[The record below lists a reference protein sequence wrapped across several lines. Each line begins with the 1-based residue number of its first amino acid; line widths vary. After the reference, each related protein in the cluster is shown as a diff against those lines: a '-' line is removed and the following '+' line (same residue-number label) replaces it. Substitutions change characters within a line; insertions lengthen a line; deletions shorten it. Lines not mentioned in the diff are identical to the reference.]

1 MKHKNWKNKLLSA
14 LMAAVM
20 TLSLLPATAL
30 AVTVDDTYVP
40 GTYTGT
46 AAGFKGD
53 VTVTVTLAKSEDD
66 SVSIADIQA
75 TGEEETP
82 DRWANAL
89 NILDTIKTNN
99 STDGLTEKLNNKEI
113 DAVSGATIS
122 AKAIV
127 TATEDAL
134 NKALSGFAG
143 GAGTEENPYLIS
155 SEAGLRYLQAQ
166 VAAGTTYAGQYLKL
180 TSDIALTGEWA
191 PIGSSGTLAFG
202 GTFDG
207 DGHCISG
214 MTITDS
220 TLGYVG
226 LFGYTLNGVVIQ
238 NVHLT
243 DVSINISDAAQ
254 NVYAGALVAFIK
266 NNTSGTASSIIDGC
280 TVSGSISITTTNKV
294 TVVGGLTGFT
304 DQRAAITN
312 CGTDVTVT
320 ADSGTGRAT
329 VGGLSAW
336 ASIRALFMNNYA
348 LGDVS
353 VTTTCANYG
362 NVGGAFGQVNGIV
375 YNVYTAGNVTLTSPD
390 TATYKPGAIAGDLAA
405 ATYADSC
412 YYVGD
417 TAFGAESGKFNA
429 ETVGKKAADEAASEE
444 FAQLLHDNLAPA
456 AITTMTANVKTAN
469 ISGCGDF
476 TDMTARVNDAFQ
488 DWTLSNGKVVLSGSL
503 WTSGE
508 IDASIFESGDGSEE
522 TPYLI
527 ANETQLR
534 NFAASMNEKIDYTGK
549 FVALSDDIDVS
560 SAAWT
565 PIGGSD
571 YAFNGSFDGRGHAIS
586 GITLGSQESPLTL
599 DKDNIYIGLFGVLGS
614 SAYVKNVSV
623 QNAAIYTHYALN
635 AFLGGIAGYTDGSRV
650 NGDYRG
656 AVIDG
661 CSVNGTFVHTGD
673 RGNQFVG
680 GLVGMQYKGAILNS
694 SAQVDLSGVVLAGD
708 LAEVGGLVGLNNRGL
723 VANCWSDSNVY
734 GSGSRENGN
743 EGMAVVS
750 NLVACNAGALV
761 NCYASGDVTTKEHST
776 YAGMV
781 SGWVTG
787 IGKSYHCWY
796 DLDSTMIVG
805 KDTDS
810 PLIVKPVESIGTK
823 VSSGVNDEGD
833 AYTGGLV
840 DKMTGYSASSYTAVA
855 EGLNGSFA
863 AFPIDITVFGLA
875 NTALKTWTYD
885 ADSGLVTFGAENGT
899 VTYVQPDCEKVEK
912 PEQKLQD
919 GTWYGRDAEKTTVVR
934 ITVENNA
941 VTETKVLSGTESGEA
956 YDAALEKARYKATY
970 GDFSHYEAA
979 DPSRFAG
986 GSGTEADPYRIAN
999 EAQLRYLSYSLN
1011 ADVDWSGVYFRQT
1024 ADITLTDEW
1033 LPIGWALNGE
1043 VNGKKT
1049 AIAAYPFRG
1058 NYDGGNCTISGLT
1071 IGSKDAPADQMVS
1084 GLFGLTSGSYSS
1096 NAQPDGTEQ
1105 VVRLANIRLRDIAI
1119 YVSTRYETFTGGLVG
1134 SGQNGIYIDNCSVT
1148 GEITS
1153 LTSESFSRAGG
1164 LAASVLRGAVT
1175 NSWTDVDITAETDT
1189 NNVYAGGFYG
1199 MDNRVTTVNCYALGN
1214 VTGNST
1220 NNNKVHIGGFV
1231 GQAGGIHVNCYAAG
1245 DVVSRKTTTDVG
1257 ILSGRSS
1264 GINIDYHCY
1273 YNTEAALQQG
1283 DTVIS
1288 PAAAVGVVTT
1298 NATEV
1303 DVTGKTAEELKGS
1316 DFAALLNSNRSE
1328 SAMAAAMAEINALLA
1343 APGSGLSQANYY
1355 AGTALLAWTAKGG
1368 AVTFGTD
1375 TQPGGNG
1382 GNGGS
1387 SSSAVTPAQP
1397 ENPFTDV
1404 AEGSPYQDAIL
1415 WALEKGITTGTTATT
1430 FSPNAPCTRG
1440 QAVTF
1445 LWRAAGSPEPK
1456 RADLPF
1462 TDVAAD
1468 SVYAKAILWAVEQGI
1483 TLGTTE
1489 NSFSPNA
1496 PCTRGQIVTF
1506 LYRAAGSPA
1515 VDGAAD
1521 PFTDVSADSPF
1532 LNAILWAAQEGITTG
1547 TTESTFSP
1555 GSTCTRGQ
1563 IVTFLYRSAD

>member
-46 AAGFKGD
+46 AQGLKG
-53 VTVTVTLAKSEDD
+53 
-66 SVSIADIQA
+66 SVSVSLTLSDGGTISDITA
-75 TGEEETP
+75 ASESETP
-82 DRWANAL
+82 DFWAKAV
-89 NILDTIKTNN
+89 NILDIIKGQNG
-99 STDGLTEKLNNKEI
+99 TDGLIEKLENKEI
-113 DAVSGATIS
+113 DTVTGATYS
-122 AKAIV
+122 AKGIV
-127 TATEDAL
+127 LATEDAL
-134 NKALSGFAG
+134 SKASSAILGS
-143 GAGTEENPYLIS
+143 GTESDPYRIS

-166 VAAGTTYAGQYLKL
+166 VAAGSTYAGQYLKL
-180 TSDIALTGEWA
+180 TSDIALTGEWT

-207 DGHCISG
+207 DGHSISG

-266 NNTSGTASSIIDGC
+266 NDTSGTASSIIDGC
-280 TVSGSISITTTNKV
+280 TVSGSISITTANKV

-353 VTTTCANYG
+353 VTTTCTNYG

-375 YNVYTAGNVTLTSPD
+375 YNVYTAGNVTLTSPE
-390 TATYKPGAIAGDLAA
+390 TVTYKPGAIAGDLAA

-417 TAFGAESGKFNA
+417 TAFGAGNGKFNA
-429 ETVGKKAADEAASEE
+429 ETVGKKTADEAASEE

-456 AITTMTANVKTAN
+456 AIAVMTENVTATG

-476 TDMTARVNDAFQ
+476 AAMTARVNDAFQ
-488 DWTLSNGKVVLSGSL
+488 DWTLSDGQVVLSGSL

-522 TPYLI
+522 NPYLI
-527 ANETQLR
+527 TNETQLR

-656 AVIDG
+656 AVID
-661 CSVNGTFVHTGD
+661 
-673 RGNQFVG
+673 
-680 GLVGMQYKGAILNS
+680 
-694 SAQVDLSGVVLAGD
+694 
-708 LAEVGGLVGLNNRGL
+708 
-723 VANCWSDSNVY
+723 
-734 GSGSRENGN
+734 
-743 EGMAVVS
+743 
-750 NLVACNAGALV
+750 
-761 NCYASGDVTTKEHST
+761 
-776 YAGMV
+776 
-781 SGWVTG
+781 
-787 IGKSYHCWY
+787 
-796 DLDSTMIVG
+796 
-805 KDTDS
+805 
-810 PLIVKPVESIGTK
+810 
-823 VSSGVNDEGD
+823 
-833 AYTGGLV
+833 
-840 DKMTGYSASSYTAVA
+840 
-855 EGLNGSFA
+855 
-863 AFPIDITVFGLA
+863 
-875 NTALKTWTYD
+875 
-885 ADSGLVTFGAENGT
+885 
-899 VTYVQPDCEKVEK
+899 
-912 PEQKLQD
+912 
-919 GTWYGRDAEKTTVVR
+919 
-934 ITVENNA
+934 
-941 VTETKVLSGTESGEA
+941 
-956 YDAALEKARYKATY
+956 
-970 GDFSHYEAA
+970 
-979 DPSRFAG
+979 
-986 GSGTEADPYRIAN
+986 
-999 EAQLRYLSYSLN
+999 
-1011 ADVDWSGVYFRQT
+1011 
-1024 ADITLTDEW
+1024 
-1033 LPIGWALNGE
+1033 
-1043 VNGKKT
+1043 
-1049 AIAAYPFRG
+1049 
-1058 NYDGGNCTISGLT
+1058 
-1071 IGSKDAPADQMVS
+1071 
-1084 GLFGLTSGSYSS
+1084 
-1096 NAQPDGTEQ
+1096 
-1105 VVRLANIRLRDIAI
+1105 
-1119 YVSTRYETFTGGLVG
+1119 
-1134 SGQNGIYIDNCSVT
+1134 NCSVT

-1175 NSWTDVDITAETDT
+1175 NSWADVDITAETDT

-1199 MDNRVTTVNCYALGN
+1199 MDNRVTTVNCYVLGN

-1257 ILSGRSS
+1257 IFSGRSS

-1343 APGSGLSQANYY
+1343 APGSSLSQANYY

-1515 VDGAAD
+1515 VDGAAN

-1547 TTESTFSP
+1547 TTENTSSP

>member
-46 AAGFKGD
+46 AQGLKG
-53 VTVTVTLAKSEDD
+53 
-66 SVSIADIQA
+66 SVSVSLTLSDGGTISDITA
-75 TGEEETP
+75 ASESETP
-82 DRWANAL
+82 DFWAKAV
-89 NILDTIKTNN
+89 NILDIIKGQNG
-99 STDGLTEKLNNKEI
+99 TDGLIEKLENKEI
-113 DAVSGATIS
+113 DTVTGATYS
-122 AKAIV
+122 AKGIV
-127 TATEDAL
+127 LATEDAL
-134 NKALSGFAG
+134 SKASSAILGS
-143 GAGTEENPYLIS
+143 GTESDPYRIS

-166 VAAGTTYAGQYLKL
+166 VAAGSTYAGQYLKL
-180 TSDIALTGEWA
+180 TSDIALTGEWT

-207 DGHCISG
+207 DGHSISG

-266 NNTSGTASSIIDGC
+266 NDTSGTASSIIDGC
-280 TVSGSISITTTNKV
+280 TVSGSISITTANKV

-353 VTTTCANYG
+353 VTTTCTNYG

-375 YNVYTAGNVTLTSPD
+375 YNVYTAGNVTLTSPE
-390 TATYKPGAIAGDLAA
+390 TVTYKPGAIAGDLAA

-417 TAFGAESGKFNA
+417 TAFGAGNGKFNA
-429 ETVGKKAADEAASEE
+429 ETVGKKTADEAASEE

-456 AITTMTANVKTAN
+456 AIAVMTENVTATG

-476 TDMTARVNDAFQ
+476 AAMTARVNDAFQ
-488 DWTLSNGKVVLSGSL
+488 DWTLSDGQVVLSGSL

-522 TPYLI
+522 NPYLI
-527 ANETQLR
+527 TNETQLR

-656 AVIDG
+656 AVID
-661 CSVNGTFVHTGD
+661 
-673 RGNQFVG
+673 
-680 GLVGMQYKGAILNS
+680 
-694 SAQVDLSGVVLAGD
+694 
-708 LAEVGGLVGLNNRGL
+708 
-723 VANCWSDSNVY
+723 
-734 GSGSRENGN
+734 
-743 EGMAVVS
+743 
-750 NLVACNAGALV
+750 
-761 NCYASGDVTTKEHST
+761 
-776 YAGMV
+776 
-781 SGWVTG
+781 
-787 IGKSYHCWY
+787 
-796 DLDSTMIVG
+796 
-805 KDTDS
+805 
-810 PLIVKPVESIGTK
+810 
-823 VSSGVNDEGD
+823 
-833 AYTGGLV
+833 
-840 DKMTGYSASSYTAVA
+840 
-855 EGLNGSFA
+855 
-863 AFPIDITVFGLA
+863 
-875 NTALKTWTYD
+875 
-885 ADSGLVTFGAENGT
+885 
-899 VTYVQPDCEKVEK
+899 
-912 PEQKLQD
+912 
-919 GTWYGRDAEKTTVVR
+919 
-934 ITVENNA
+934 
-941 VTETKVLSGTESGEA
+941 
-956 YDAALEKARYKATY
+956 
-970 GDFSHYEAA
+970 
-979 DPSRFAG
+979 
-986 GSGTEADPYRIAN
+986 
-999 EAQLRYLSYSLN
+999 
-1011 ADVDWSGVYFRQT
+1011 
-1024 ADITLTDEW
+1024 
-1033 LPIGWALNGE
+1033 
-1043 VNGKKT
+1043 
-1049 AIAAYPFRG
+1049 
-1058 NYDGGNCTISGLT
+1058 
-1071 IGSKDAPADQMVS
+1071 
-1084 GLFGLTSGSYSS
+1084 
-1096 NAQPDGTEQ
+1096 
-1105 VVRLANIRLRDIAI
+1105 
-1119 YVSTRYETFTGGLVG
+1119 
-1134 SGQNGIYIDNCSVT
+1134 NCSVT

-1175 NSWTDVDITAETDT
+1175 NSWADVDITAETDT

-1199 MDNRVTTVNCYALGN
+1199 MDNRVTTVNCYVLGN

-1257 ILSGRSS
+1257 IFSGRSS

-1343 APGSGLSQANYY
+1343 APGSSLSQANYY

-1375 TQPGGNG
+1375 TQPG

-1515 VDGAAD
+1515 VDGAAN

-1547 TTESTFSP
+1547 TTENTSSP

>member
-1 MKHKNWKNKLLSA
+1 M
-14 LMAAVM
+14 
-20 TLSLLPATAL
+20 
-30 AVTVDDTYVP
+30 
-40 GTYTGT
+40 
-46 AAGFKGD
+46 
-53 VTVTVTLAKSEDD
+53 
-66 SVSIADIQA
+66 
-75 TGEEETP
+75 
-82 DRWANAL
+82 
-89 NILDTIKTNN
+89 
-99 STDGLTEKLNNKEI
+99 
-113 DAVSGATIS
+113 
-122 AKAIV
+122 
-127 TATEDAL
+127 
-134 NKALSGFAG
+134 
-143 GAGTEENPYLIS
+143 
-155 SEAGLRYLQAQ
+155 
-166 VAAGTTYAGQYLKL
+166 
-180 TSDIALTGEWA
+180 
-191 PIGSSGTLAFG
+191 
-202 GTFDG
+202 
-207 DGHCISG
+207 
-214 MTITDS
+214 
-220 TLGYVG
+220 
-226 LFGYTLNGVVIQ
+226 
-238 NVHLT
+238 
-243 DVSINISDAAQ
+243 
-254 NVYAGALVAFIK
+254 
-266 NNTSGTASSIIDGC
+266 
-280 TVSGSISITTTNKV
+280 SGSISITTANKV

-362 NVGGAFGQVNGIV
+362 NVGGVFGQVNGIV
-375 YNVYTAGNVTLTSPD
+375 YNVYTAGNVTLTSLD

-787 IGKSYHCWY
+787 IGKSYNCWY

-805 KDTDS
+805 KDTDN

-840 DKMTGYSASSYTAVA
+840 DKMTGYNAAGYAAIA
-855 EGLNGSFA
+855 ESLNGSFA

-941 VTETKVLSGTESGEA
+941 VTETKVLSGAESGEA
-956 YDAALEKARYKATY
+956 YDAALAKAQYKATY

-979 DPSRFAG
+979 DSSRFAG

-1071 IGSKDAPADQMVS
+1071 IGSKDAPADQMAS

-1175 NSWTDVDITAETDT
+1175 NSWADVDITAETDT

-1257 ILSGRSS
+1257 IFSGRSS

-1328 SAMAAAMAEINALLA
+1328 SAMAAAMEEINALLA

-1355 AGTALLAWTAKGG
+1355 AGTALLAWTVKGG

-1387 SSSAVTPAQP
+1387 SSSTVTPAQP

-1430 FSPNAPCTRG
+1430 FAPNAPCTRG

-1462 TDVAAD
+1462 TDVVAD

-1515 VDGAAD
+1515 VDGAAN

-1547 TTESTFSP
+1547 TTENTSSP

>member
-82 DRWANAL
+82 DRWANSL

-113 DAVSGATIS
+113 DAVSGATVS

-127 TATEDAL
+127 SATEEAL

-180 TSDIALTGEWA
+180 TSDIALTGEWT

-207 DGHCISG
+207 DGHSISG

-280 TVSGSISITTTNKV
+280 TVSGSISITTANKV

-375 YNVYTAGNVTLTSPD
+375 YNVYTAGNVTLTSLD

-429 ETVGKKAADEAASEE
+429 ETIGKKTADEAASEE

-456 AITTMTANVKTAN
+456 AIAVMTENVTATG

-476 TDMTARVNDAFQ
+476 AAMTARVNNAFQ
-488 DWTLSNGKVVLSGSL
+488 DWTLSNSQVVLSGSL

-571 YAFNGSFDGRGHAIS
+571 YAFNDCFDDRGHAIS
-586 GITLGSQESPLTL
+586 GITLGS
-599 DKDNIYIGLFGVLGS
+599 
-614 SAYVKNVSV
+614 
-623 QNAAIYTHYALN
+623 
-635 AFLGGIAGYTDGSRV
+635 
-650 NGDYRG
+650 
-656 AVIDG
+656 
-661 CSVNGTFVHTGD
+661 
-673 RGNQFVG
+673 
-680 GLVGMQYKGAILNS
+680 
-694 SAQVDLSGVVLAGD
+694 
-708 LAEVGGLVGLNNRGL
+708 
-723 VANCWSDSNVY
+723 
-734 GSGSRENGN
+734 
-743 EGMAVVS
+743 
-750 NLVACNAGALV
+750 
-761 NCYASGDVTTKEHST
+761 
-776 YAGMV
+776 
-781 SGWVTG
+781 
-787 IGKSYHCWY
+787 
-796 DLDSTMIVG
+796 
-805 KDTDS
+805 
-810 PLIVKPVESIGTK
+810 
-823 VSSGVNDEGD
+823 
-833 AYTGGLV
+833 
-840 DKMTGYSASSYTAVA
+840 
-855 EGLNGSFA
+855 
-863 AFPIDITVFGLA
+863 
-875 NTALKTWTYD
+875 
-885 ADSGLVTFGAENGT
+885 
-899 VTYVQPDCEKVEK
+899 
-912 PEQKLQD
+912 
-919 GTWYGRDAEKTTVVR
+919 
-934 ITVENNA
+934 
-941 VTETKVLSGTESGEA
+941 
-956 YDAALEKARYKATY
+956 
-970 GDFSHYEAA
+970 
-979 DPSRFAG
+979 
-986 GSGTEADPYRIAN
+986 
-999 EAQLRYLSYSLN
+999 
-1011 ADVDWSGVYFRQT
+1011 
-1024 ADITLTDEW
+1024 
-1033 LPIGWALNGE
+1033 
-1043 VNGKKT
+1043 
-1049 AIAAYPFRG
+1049 
-1058 NYDGGNCTISGLT
+1058 
-1071 IGSKDAPADQMVS
+1071 
-1084 GLFGLTSGSYSS
+1084 
-1096 NAQPDGTEQ
+1096 
-1105 VVRLANIRLRDIAI
+1105 
-1119 YVSTRYETFTGGLVG
+1119 
-1134 SGQNGIYIDNCSVT
+1134 
-1148 GEITS
+1148 
-1153 LTSESFSRAGG
+1153 
-1164 LAASVLRGAVT
+1164 
-1175 NSWTDVDITAETDT
+1175 
-1189 NNVYAGGFYG
+1189 
-1199 MDNRVTTVNCYALGN
+1199 
-1214 VTGNST
+1214 
-1220 NNNKVHIGGFV
+1220 
-1231 GQAGGIHVNCYAAG
+1231 
-1245 DVVSRKTTTDVG
+1245 
-1257 ILSGRSS
+1257 
-1264 GINIDYHCY
+1264 
-1273 YNTEAALQQG
+1273 
-1283 DTVIS
+1283 
-1288 PAAAVGVVTT
+1288 
-1298 NATEV
+1298 
-1303 DVTGKTAEELKGS
+1303 
-1316 DFAALLNSNRSE
+1316 
-1328 SAMAAAMAEINALLA
+1328 
-1343 APGSGLSQANYY
+1343 
-1355 AGTALLAWTAKGG
+1355 
-1368 AVTFGTD
+1368 
-1375 TQPGGNG
+1375 
-1382 GNGGS
+1382 
-1387 SSSAVTPAQP
+1387 
-1397 ENPFTDV
+1397 
-1404 AEGSPYQDAIL
+1404 
-1415 WALEKGITTGTTATT
+1415 
-1430 FSPNAPCTRG
+1430 
-1440 QAVTF
+1440 
-1445 LWRAAGSPEPK
+1445 
-1456 RADLPF
+1456 
-1462 TDVAAD
+1462 
-1468 SVYAKAILWAVEQGI
+1468 
-1483 TLGTTE
+1483 
-1489 NSFSPNA
+1489 
-1496 PCTRGQIVTF
+1496 
-1506 LYRAAGSPA
+1506 
-1515 VDGAAD
+1515 
-1521 PFTDVSADSPF
+1521 
-1532 LNAILWAAQEGITTG
+1532 
-1547 TTESTFSP
+1547 
-1555 GSTCTRGQ
+1555 
-1563 IVTFLYRSAD
+1563 

>member
-46 AAGFKGD
+46 AQGLKG
-53 VTVTVTLAKSEDD
+53 
-66 SVSIADIQA
+66 SVSVSLTLSDGGTISDITA
-75 TGEEETP
+75 ASESETP
-82 DRWANAL
+82 DFWAKAV
-89 NILDTIKTNN
+89 NILDIIKGQNG
-99 STDGLTEKLNNKEI
+99 TDGLIEKLENKEI
-113 DAVSGATIS
+113 DAVTGATYS
-122 AKAIV
+122 AKGIV
-127 TATEDAL
+127 LATEDAL
-134 NKALSGFAG
+134 SKASSAILGS
-143 GAGTEENPYLIS
+143 GTESDPYRIS

-166 VAAGTTYAGQYLKL
+166 VAAGSTYAGQYLKL
-180 TSDIALTGEWA
+180 TSDIALTGEWT

-207 DGHCISG
+207 DGHSISG

-266 NNTSGTASSIIDGC
+266 NDTSGTASSIIDGC
-280 TVSGSISITTTNKV
+280 TVSGSISITTANKV

-353 VTTTCANYG
+353 VTTTCTNYG

-375 YNVYTAGNVTLTSPD
+375 YNVYTAGNVTLTSPE
-390 TATYKPGAIAGDLAA
+390 TVTYKPGAIAGDLAA

-417 TAFGAESGKFNA
+417 TAFGAGNGKFNA
-429 ETVGKKAADEAASEE
+429 ETVGKKTADEAASEE

-456 AITTMTANVKTAN
+456 AIAVMTENVTATG

-476 TDMTARVNDAFQ
+476 AAMTARVNDAFQ
-488 DWTLSNGKVVLSGSL
+488 DWTLSDGQVVLSGSL

-522 TPYLI
+522 NPYLI
-527 ANETQLR
+527 TNETQLR

-661 CSVNGTFVHTGD
+661 CSV
-673 RGNQFVG
+673 
-680 GLVGMQYKGAILNS
+680 S
-694 SAQVDLSGVVLAGD
+694 
-708 LAEVGGLVGLNNRGL
+708 
-723 VANCWSDSNVY
+723 
-734 GSGSRENGN
+734 
-743 EGMAVVS
+743 
-750 NLVACNAGALV
+750 
-761 NCYASGDVTTKEHST
+761 
-776 YAGMV
+776 
-781 SGWVTG
+781 
-787 IGKSYHCWY
+787 
-796 DLDSTMIVG
+796 
-805 KDTDS
+805 
-810 PLIVKPVESIGTK
+810 
-823 VSSGVNDEGD
+823 
-833 AYTGGLV
+833 
-840 DKMTGYSASSYTAVA
+840 
-855 EGLNGSFA
+855 
-863 AFPIDITVFGLA
+863 
-875 NTALKTWTYD
+875 
-885 ADSGLVTFGAENGT
+885 
-899 VTYVQPDCEKVEK
+899 
-912 PEQKLQD
+912 
-919 GTWYGRDAEKTTVVR
+919 
-934 ITVENNA
+934 
-941 VTETKVLSGTESGEA
+941 
-956 YDAALEKARYKATY
+956 
-970 GDFSHYEAA
+970 
-979 DPSRFAG
+979 
-986 GSGTEADPYRIAN
+986 
-999 EAQLRYLSYSLN
+999 
-1011 ADVDWSGVYFRQT
+1011 
-1024 ADITLTDEW
+1024 
-1033 LPIGWALNGE
+1033 
-1043 VNGKKT
+1043 
-1049 AIAAYPFRG
+1049 
-1058 NYDGGNCTISGLT
+1058 
-1071 IGSKDAPADQMVS
+1071 
-1084 GLFGLTSGSYSS
+1084 
-1096 NAQPDGTEQ
+1096 
-1105 VVRLANIRLRDIAI
+1105 
-1119 YVSTRYETFTGGLVG
+1119 
-1134 SGQNGIYIDNCSVT
+1134 

-1175 NSWTDVDITAETDT
+1175 NSWADVDITAETDT

-1199 MDNRVTTVNCYALGN
+1199 MDNRVTTVNCYVLGN

-1257 ILSGRSS
+1257 IFSGRSS

-1375 TQPGGNG
+1375 TQPG

-1515 VDGAAD
+1515 VDGAAN

-1547 TTESTFSP
+1547 TTENTSSP